1 MGKDIAAIATLVVM
15 GIISADVIAHPEGVK
30 AAGGVL
36 VSVLRTSFT
45 AMLGSVPSA

>member
-1 MGKDIAAIATLVVM
+1 MGKDFAAIATLVVS
-15 GIISADVIAHPEGVK
+15 GVIVADVLAHGDAVK

-45 AMLGSVPSA
+45 AMLGTVPSA

>member
-1 MGKDIAAIATLVVM
+1 MGKDIAAIATLVVS
-15 GIISADVIAHPEGVK
+15 GVIVADVLAHADAVK

-45 AMLGSVPSA
+45 AMLGTVPSA